1 MKIAIIGH
9 GVVGSGVAQ
18 TLLSKREA
26 LKHKTGVDIEV
37 KYVLDLLDFPGLAI
51 PVIHDFSIIEQDP
64 EVSLVVETMGG
75 LSPAFEYAS
84 RSLRANKDYVTSN
97 KELVAQKGA
106 QLLKIAKEVG
116 RNFMF
121 EASVGGAIPV
131 IRPICQCLEA
141 NSFSEVSGILNGT
154 TNFILERMINEGDQF
169 DDALALAQELGYAEK
184 DPSADIDGLD
194 TCRKI
199 CILASLA
206 YGKHVYPKD
215 IHIEGIREIDLIDVQ
230 YAASWDSRVIKLIGK
245 SKINPEGKLAMIVCP
260 MIVRR
265 SSLLSSVNGVN
276 NAVLVRGDL
285 VGDIVLY
292 GRGAG
297 KFPTASAVIADVIDC
312 AIHRENRRE
321 IFWED
326 SEEPVVTNYLDE
338 LTQMYFRISIR
349 EKEDIDTIRAEFG
362 NIRVL
367 TRKNAAWSEFA
378 FVTEEQMPEREVI
391 RKIAR
396 CGVLVDTMIRVESEI

>member
-9 GVVGSGVAQ
+9 GVVGSGVTE
-18 TLLSKREA
+18 TLLSKREE
-26 LKHKTGVDIEV
+26 LRQKTGVDIEI
-37 KYVLDLLDFPGLAI
+37 KYILDLLDFPGLAV
-51 PVIHDFSIIEQDP
+51 PVIHDYSMIEKDP
-64 EVSLVVETMGG
+64 EISLVVETMGG
-75 LSPAFEYAS
+75 LNPAFEFAS

-106 QLLKIAKEVG
+106 ELLRIAKENG

-131 IRPICQCLEA
+131 IRPLCQCLEA
-141 NSFSEVSGILNGT
+141 NSFAEVSGILNGT
-154 TNFILERMINEGDQF
+154 TNFILERMIDQGDQF
-169 DDALALAQELGYAEK
+169 DDALALAQKLGYAEK

-206 YGKHVYPKD
+206 FGKHVYPKD
-215 IHIEGIREIDLIDVQ
+215 IHMEGIRDINLIDVQ
-230 YAASWDSRVIKLIGK
+230 YAASWDNRVIKLIGK
-245 SKINPEGKLAMIVCP
+245 SKINEQGKLAMIVCP

-265 SSLLSSVNGVN
+265 GSLLSSVNGVN

-312 AIHRENRRE
+312 AIHHDNRKE

-326 SEEPVVTNYLDE
+326 SSEPVVTNYLDE
-338 LTQMYFRISIR
+338 MTQMYFRITIR
-349 EKEDIDTIRAEFG
+349 EKEDIDTVRSEFG

-378 FVTEEQMPEREVI
+378 FVTEEQMPEREII

>member
-9 GVVGSGVAQ
+9 GVVGSGVAE
-18 TLLSKREA
+18 TLLRKREE
-26 LKHKTGVDIEV
+26 LKRKTGVDLEV
-37 KYVLDLLDFPGLAI
+37 KYVLDLLEFPGLEI

-64 EVSLVVETMGG
+64 EISLVVETMGG
-75 LSPAFEYAS
+75 LSPAFEFAS

-106 QLLKIAKEVG
+106 QLLRIAKEMG
-116 RNFMF
+116 RNFLF

-131 IRPICQCLEA
+131 IRPIHQCLEA
-141 NSFSEVSGILNGT
+141 NCFSEVSGILNGT
-154 TNFILERMINEGDQF
+154 TNFILERMIDDGAQF
-169 DDALALAQELGYAEK
+169 DDALALAQKLGYAEK

-215 IHIEGIREIDLIDVQ
+215 IHIEGIRDINLIDVQ

-265 SSLLSSVNGVN
+265 GSLLSSVNGVN

-297 KFPTASAVIADVIDC
+297 KYPTASAVIADVIDC
-312 AIHRENRRE
+312 AVHRDSRRE
-321 IFWED
+321 IYWED

-349 EKEDIDTIRAEFG
+349 EKEDIDTVRAEFG

-378 FVTEEQMPEREVI
+378 FVTEEQMPEREII